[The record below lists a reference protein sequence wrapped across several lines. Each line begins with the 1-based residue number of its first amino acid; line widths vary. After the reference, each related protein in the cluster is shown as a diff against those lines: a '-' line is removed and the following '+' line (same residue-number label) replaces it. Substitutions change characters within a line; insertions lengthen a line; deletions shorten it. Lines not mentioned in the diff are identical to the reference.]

1 MNEINALIIKM
12 TEYYRG
18 DPKRIQHFIKV
29 YEFARVIGRA
39 EGLMYTPCTV
49 LTSPR

>member
-29 YEFARVIGRA
+29 YEFARVWGGER
-39 EGLMYTPCTV
+39 GLMFTTSSV
-49 LTSPR
+49 LAWAG